1 MTLHREVTAVG
12 GCGHVGF
19 PLVTP
24 IQHRCLF
31 VVVHDI
37 NVKKVATVSLCE
49 MSFDESAA
57 SERPIK
63 VAANGCLVDSV
74 DSVDSASVAPMEH
87 ILEGIRASVDETE
100 SIS

>member
-31 VVVHDI
+31 VVAHDI

-49 MSFDESAA
+49 MSFDEPTA
-57 SERPIK
+57 SERPTK
-63 VAANGCLVDSV
+63 VAANGCL
-74 DSVDSASVAPMEH
+74 VDSASVAPMEH

-100 SIS
+100 SIL

>member
-49 MSFDESAA
+49 MSFDESTA
-57 SERPIK
+57 SERPTK
-63 VAANGCLVDSV
+63 VAANGCLV